1 MIDVICQRVFS
12 PTALREIVDDMKK
25 LYLEHQQKRSR
36 QWQES
41 NARLIKLRQ
50 EIDNLLDVL
59 QSVGTE
65 NTEIVDRLKEK
76 SIEKQRLEAL
86 VATNGSKMVRDL
98 NSLKIDTNLLSEYLI
113 NMVNKFRLNESSRI
127 RAFFKMFIQKVLLS
141 EVQIELFYSPEIIIN
156 TKAYIEVPSMVWKDV
171 KWLPGTTILS
181 SYKLIKIDI
190 QLPRYSLTT

>member
-1 MIDVICQRVFS
+1 M
-12 PTALREIVDDMKK
+12 
-25 LYLEHQQKRSR
+25 
-36 QWQES
+36 
-41 NARLIKLRQ
+41 
-50 EIDNLLDVL
+50 
-59 QSVGTE
+59 
-65 NTEIVDRLKEK
+65 KEK

-141 EVQIELFYSPEIIIN
+141 EVQIELFYSSEIIIN

-171 KWLPGTTILS
+171 KWLPEQTIHGNS
-181 SYKLIKIDI
+181 KSIKINI
-190 QLPRYSLTT
+190 QPSRYSLTT

>member
-1 MIDVICQRVFS
+1 LIDVICQRVFS